1 WGAWAWYASV
11 FVCLALTVGAML
23 GEQRNPE
30 GFVQWVGRSGDW
42 PLRVEAPFWLLI
54 FVAFGVMRR
63 KLVEF
68 MGDVAAYVSPHVLD
82 RFMNIRQDVKRW
94 VIDAARDVYQRR
106 RDEDGSYEY
115 DGVVLMGHS
124 LGSVVAYDSLNAL
137 LNEDEANEHR
147 LGVAQRTR
155 LFLTFGSPLDKTA
168 YIFSQHERPFAATR
182 GLMAMAVQPLICSYR
197 RFRRIPWI
205 NVHSR
210 RDPVCD
216 ALRLYDDPAAEECA
230 EHCVRNVVDP
240 E

>member
-1 WGAWAWYASV
+1 
-11 FVCLALTVGAML
+11 
-23 GEQRNPE
+23 
-30 GFVQWVGRSGDW
+30 
-42 PLRVEAPFWLLI
+42 
-54 FVAFGVMRR
+54 
-63 KLVEF
+63 
-68 MGDVAAYVSPHVLD
+68 
-82 RFMNIRQDVKRW
+82 
-94 VIDAARDVYQRR
+94 
-106 RDEDGSYEY
+106 
-115 DGVVLMGHS
+115 MGHS

-240 E
+240 EARVPLAAHVEYWDNACIYDQLWSGLVASAPGGSAETTGLRSRPDEQPARHETPRSAADPAGERP